1 MEILGVIY
9 WSGNDQQF
17 AGTRFPPH
25 REGGFLMEIQLED
38 LEVRLSGIVEEDA
51 MYNSSEIDLED

>member
-1 MEILGVIY
+1 
-9 WSGNDQQF
+9 
-17 AGTRFPPH
+17 
-25 REGGFLMEIQLED
+25 MEIQLED